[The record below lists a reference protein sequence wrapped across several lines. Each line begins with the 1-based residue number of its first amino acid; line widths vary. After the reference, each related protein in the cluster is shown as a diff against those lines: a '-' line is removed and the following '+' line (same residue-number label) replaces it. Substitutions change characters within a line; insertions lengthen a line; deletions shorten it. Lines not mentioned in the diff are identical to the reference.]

1 MTKRHS
7 WFLVVAIVALLV
19 GACAPQELATPAT
32 VDEETPQ
39 ATTAPTGGTSSPTTP
54 PESPSSDEYP
64 VAEDDWHVLGAPDA
78 PVTMFEFSD
87 FQ

>member
-19 GACAPQELATPAT
+19 GACAPQELPTPTT

-39 ATTAPTGGTSSPTTP
+39 ATTAPAGETSSPTTP
-54 PESPSSDEYP
+54 PESPSSEEYP
-64 VAEDDWHVLGAPDA
+64 IAEDDWHVLGAPDA